1 MIFTMETSEQI
12 SRRLFSR
19 TTHGI
24 KLGLERM
31 RSASE
36 SIGDPHKEYKSFH
49 VAGTN
54 GKGSVCAYL
63 ESCLRGLGF
72 KTGLFTSPHIL
83 TFEERFILNGKPV
96 AGNAWVDVYKDL
108 EKVIEER
115 ELTFFEAATII
126 AMELFR
132 REKVDWAVFET
143 GLGGRLDATN
153 ILRPRVAVITKLAM
167 DHMQYLGNDLES
179 VAREKLGI
187 VKRGVP
193 LVMAEPQEPSVRKLA
208 LGWCLQNA
216 SRCQF
221 VSASSAQEIGC
232 DAGQPWFTYH
242 DRKIELPLA
251 GGYQILNAIVAIKAL
266 ATAGFKDIETIALG
280 ICSTRLPGRF
290 QTAEVRGKT
299 VVFDVGHN
307 PDAAQSFIET
317 LAAVF
322 PEKSVCIITGI
333 MKDKDATG
341 IFEQYCKKASR
352 IVLTRPNI
360 DRSSETGELRGKI
373 PEWFMGEVVEVQ
385 KVGEAVEMAV
395 SSSYDVICIVGS
407 FYTVGEG
414 MQKLGVTSYPELK

>member
-1 MIFTMETSEQI
+1 METSEQI

-36 SIGDPHKEYKSFH
+36 SIGNPHKEYKSFH

-83 TFEERFILNGKPV
+83 AFEERFILNGKPV
-96 AGNAWVDVYKDL
+96 ASNAWVEVYKDL

-115 ELTFFEAATII
+115 ELTFFEAATLI
-126 AMELFR
+126 AMELFK

-153 ILRPRVAVITKLAM
+153 ILRPKVAVITKLAM

-221 VSASSAQEIGC
+221 VSATSALE
-232 DAGQPWFTYH
+232 AGTNAAGSWFTYH
-242 DRKIELPLA
+242 KQKFEVPLA
-251 GGYQILNAIVAIKAL
+251 GDYQILNALVAIKTL
-266 ATAGFKDIETIALG
+266 VTAGFNNFETIARG
-280 ICSTRLPGRF
+280 IGSTHLPGRF
-290 QTAEVRGKT
+290 QTAEVRGET

-307 PDAAQSFIET
+307 PNAAQSFVET
-317 LAAVF
+317 LSAVF
-322 PEKSVCIITGI
+322 PEKSVCIVTGI
-333 MKDKDATG
+333 MKDKDAAG

-360 DRSSETGELRGKI
+360 DRSSETGELRMKI
-373 PEWFMGEVVEVQ
+373 PDWYKGEIVEVQ
-385 KVGEAVEMAV
+385 NVGEAVESAL
-395 SSSYDVICIVGS
+395 SSSYDIVGIVGS

-414 MQKLGVTSYPELK
+414 MEKLGVTPYPEFK